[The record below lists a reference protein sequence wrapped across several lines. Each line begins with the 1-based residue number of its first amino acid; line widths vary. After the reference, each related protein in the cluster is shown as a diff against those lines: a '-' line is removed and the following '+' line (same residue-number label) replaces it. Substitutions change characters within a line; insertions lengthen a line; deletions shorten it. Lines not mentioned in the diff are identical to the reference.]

1 MRLRIEDKESA
12 HIGMLRTGQNADCQ
26 VGHGG
31 QCEQQIQADINYLA
45 QKYLKKYRN

>member
-1 MRLRIEDKESA
+1 
-12 HIGMLRTGQNADCQ
+12 MLRTGQNADCQ

-45 QKYLKKYRN
+45 QEVFEEVQKLIEYGDMEV

>member
-1 MRLRIEDKESA
+1 
-12 HIGMLRTGQNADCQ
+12 MLRTGQNADCQ

>member
-1 MRLRIEDKESA
+1 M
-12 HIGMLRTGQNADCQ
+12 MRTGQNADCQ

-45 QKYLKKYRN
+45 QKYLKEVQKLIEYGDMEV